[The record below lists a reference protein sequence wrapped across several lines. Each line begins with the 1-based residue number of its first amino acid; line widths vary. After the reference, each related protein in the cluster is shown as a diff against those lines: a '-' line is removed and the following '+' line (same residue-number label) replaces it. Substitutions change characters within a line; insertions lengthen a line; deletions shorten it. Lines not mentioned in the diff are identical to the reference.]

1 MPISYPV
8 VSPGDVKN
16 FARVWNFNGI
26 TMILDS
32 TSLQFATDFANTAL
46 RSYVNDL
53 AEKAAK
59 LKAARAQA
67 QQVGQTQVPSAAP
80 AQVNPAPAQK
90 SSIILTDC

>member
-1 MPISYPV
+1 MPINYPV
-8 VSPGDVKN
+8 VSPGDVQM
-16 FARVWNFNGI
+16 FARAWDMKGI
-26 TMILDS
+26 KMILDA

-59 LKAARAQA
+59 MKAARAQTA
-67 QQVGQTQVPSAAP
+67 GVPTQVSP
-80 AQVNPAPAQK
+80 AVPTQVNPAPAPK

>member
-8 VSPGDVKN
+8 VSPGDVKM
-16 FARVWNFNGI
+16 FARAWDLNGI
-26 TMILDS
+26 KMILDS

-46 RSYVNDL
+46 KSYVNDL

-59 LKAARAQA
+59 LKAARAQG
-67 QQVGQTQVPSAAP
+67 QQVGQTQVPNAVP
-80 AQVNPAPAQK
+80 AQVNPAPAK